1 MAVNKM
7 NNPAV
12 DPNKEE
18 QIYLQEVA
26 DVKKWWSDTRWRFT
40 KRPFTAE
47 QIVAK
52 RGNLKIEYPSN
63 TQAKKLWGIL
73 EGRFKVCRSES
84 GIGTGVDQ

>member
-63 TQAKKLWGIL
+63 TQAKKVMGNP
-73 EGRFKVCRSES
+73 GRQIQ
-84 GIGTGVDQ
+84 GM